1 MEIHSSYSGMNLSLT
16 LEGHIT
22 GVTEVMKI
30 KSLVSANQGFTTLD
44 LIIKDAFVIP
54 SALIGYLMKVV
65 NADNK
70 RVVIQAHQRDLKVL
84 LAELKLDKVFEVR

>member
-22 GVTEVMKI
+22 GISEVAKI
-30 KSLVSANQGFTTLD
+30 KSLVNANQGFTTLD

-54 SALIGYLMKVV
+54 SALIGYLIKII

-70 RVVIQAHQRDLKVL
+70 RVTIKASHNELKVL
-84 LAELKLDKVFEVR
+84 LSELKLDKVFEVR